1 MDTTTLMTG
10 MLLGC
15 IGGGYFL
22 YGKKQAHAPALIS
35 GCLLC
40 ILPYFIGNLVV
51 LLLLSL
57 VLMAF
62 PVLIGKYI

>member
-1 MDTTTLMTG
+1 MTG

-22 YGKKQAHAPALIS
+22 YGKKQANAPALVS

-40 ILPYFIGNLVV
+40 LLPYFIGNLVL

-57 VLMAF
+57 ALMAF
-62 PVLIGKYI
+62 PVIIRKYV